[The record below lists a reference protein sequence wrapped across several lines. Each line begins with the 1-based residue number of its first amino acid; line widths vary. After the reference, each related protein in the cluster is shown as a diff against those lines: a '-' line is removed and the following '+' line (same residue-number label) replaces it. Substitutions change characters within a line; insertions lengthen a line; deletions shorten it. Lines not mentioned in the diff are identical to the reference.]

1 LSPAF
6 LPLSWVNPILVSLLR
21 LGVAPAY
28 AVPELLE
35 KVGLSKDDID
45 VYELNEAFA
54 SQSVYCIQKI
64 GLDPKKVN
72 PNGGAIA
79 IGRITL

>member
-1 LSPAF
+1 M
-6 LPLSWVNPILVSLLR
+6 
-21 LGVAPAY
+21 G
-28 AVPELLE
+28 
-35 KVGLSKDDID
+35 
-45 VYELNEAFA
+45 AFA

-79 IGRITL
+79 IGRKILS